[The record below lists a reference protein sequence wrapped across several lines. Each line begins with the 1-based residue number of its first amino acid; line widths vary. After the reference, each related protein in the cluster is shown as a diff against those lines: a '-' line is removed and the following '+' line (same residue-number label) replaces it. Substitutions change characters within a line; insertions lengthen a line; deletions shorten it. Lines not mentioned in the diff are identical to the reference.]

1 MAKQLDTWVWPER
14 MLTLAA
20 ALADTG
26 QPHARGEFWELL
38 NLSLLQRIRL
48 QARHY
53 PGIPP
58 DRLEDLAA
66 EKALELVQ
74 RLDCG
79 GWKPLETSTGE
90 LVNFIS
96 TVARNAL
103 VDELRRERRAA
114 AVPPGQVQR
123 MAEER
128 GRINEAPDLE
138 LERAKFVERLVGC
151 ADGLKAEHRTIW
163 LFRVLYE
170 LPSKVIAAHPEVRLK
185 ASHVDVILNRCRA
198 QILACMTAHGHAV
211 GELPA
216 GTFAALWARY
226 RGVISPDEAP
236 DD

>member
-1 MAKQLDTWVWPER
+1 MAKQLDTWIWPER

-20 ALADTG
+20 ALPNVG
-26 QPHARGEFWELL
+26 RPGARAEFWELL
-38 NLSLLQRIRL
+38 NLSLLQRLRL
-48 QARHY
+48 QAKHY
-53 PGIPP
+53 PGIPS

-79 GWKPLETSTGE
+79 GWKPLDASAGE

-114 AVPPGQVQR
+114 GAPPGQVQR

-128 GRINEAPDLE
+128 GRINQAPDLE
-138 LERAKFVERLVGC
+138 LEREKFVERLVAC

-185 ASHVDVILNRCRA
+185 ASHVDVILGRCRA
-198 QILACMTAHGHAV
+198 QILACMTAHGHAA

-226 RGVISPDEAP
+226 RGVISPDEAAH
-236 DD
+236 D